1 MALAGVGKTTVDT
14 SIAVLRKAGIIE
26 RVGSNKKGYWKVNG

>member
-1 MALAGVGKTTVDT
+1 MVLAGVGKTTVDT
-14 SIAVLRKAGIIE
+14 SIAVLREAGIIE